1 MSDSV
6 ILEQSLSD
14 ESSAVPDFVEKQ
26 ILYVND
32 SNNSNY
38 SSQIVIDTT
47 SLSNSGS
54 WLAWSES
61 FLVIPVVLQMQ
72 SAGIPAA
79 DTATRSLDYAMAMK
93 SGYWNLIHSM
103 SVEFNNSSVV
113 QQTPFLNV
121 FSSFKALTSWSSE
134 DVANHGKIIGFCPDS
149 CDAWLFN
156 DAANASV
163 NYSSS
168 SGT

>member
-6 ILEQSLSD
+6 VLEQSLSD

-61 FLVIPVVLQMQ
+61 FLVIPVVLQ
-72 SAGIPAA
+72 
-79 DTATRSLDYAMAMK
+79 DRK
-93 SGYWNLIHSM
+93 
-103 SVEFNNSSVV
+103 SVV
-113 QQTPFLNV
+113 
-121 FSSFKALTSWSSE
+121 
-134 DVANHGKIIGFCPDS
+134 
-149 CDAWLFN
+149 
-156 DAANASV
+156 
-163 NYSSS
+163 
-168 SGT
+168 